1 LIRDRGAETVK
12 RPKMN
17 SNRGTDAVMTP
28 LLMSLAAFACIFAG
42 TFLGIF
48 IRRRLPNRHLTGDTK
63 DIVRQGTGLI
73 ATLASLVLG
82 LLIAS
87 ANGKYETES
96 GQIKQLTA
104 DVVLLDTTLGL
115 YGPEAEPIR
124 AFMRREVGSI
134 ADRIWSE
141 GRPTFGRTKP
151 FEAGALGLSIY
162 GAVLKLMPKN
172 DEQRF
177 YQARAMDTLVEIG
190 KTRLLL
196 YTSTSG
202 SIPIPFLIVLVGWL
216 ALIFA
221 SISLFAESNAR
232 TITILCIFS
241 FAASAAIFLILELS
255 QPFVGLMTISDEPLR
270 NALAHLQQ

>member
-1 LIRDRGAETVK
+1 
-12 RPKMN
+12 
-17 SNRGTDAVMTP
+17 MTP

-48 IRRRLPNRHLTGDTK
+48 IRRKLPDRHLSGDTK

-87 ANGKYETES
+87 ANGKFETVNS
-96 GQIKQLTA
+96 QIKLLTA
-104 DVVLLDTTLGL
+104 NIVLLDNTLVL
-115 YGPEAEPIR
+115 YGPDADPLR
-124 AFMRREVGSI
+124 AMLRREMDLLV
-134 ADRIWSE
+134 DRIWSE
-141 GRPTFGRTKP
+141 NRSSFSNPKP
-151 FEAGALGLSIY
+151 FEATALGLSIY
-162 GAVLKLMPKN
+162 GDVLKLTPKT
-172 DEQRF
+172 DAQRVL
-177 YQARAMDTLVEIG
+177 QGRAVDILTDVG

-196 YTSTSG
+196 FTSAGG
-202 SIPIPFLIVLVGWL
+202 SIPLPFLIVLVGWL

-232 TITILCIFS
+232 TITILCVFS

-255 QPFVGLMTISDEPLR
+255 QPFTGLMMISDEPFR
-270 NALAHLQQ
+270 NALVTLPR

>member
-1 LIRDRGAETVK
+1 
-12 RPKMN
+12 
-17 SNRGTDAVMTP
+17 MTP
-28 LLMSLAAFACIFAG
+28 LLMSLVAFVFIFGG

-48 IRRRLPNRHLTGDTK
+48 IRRKLPNRHLSGDTK

-96 GQIKQLTA
+96 SQIRQIIA
-104 DVVLLDTTLGL
+104 DLVLLDNTLAL
-115 YGPEAEPIR
+115 YGPEAEPTR
-124 AFMRREVGSI
+124 AQMRREIGFM

-141 GRPTFGRTKP
+141 SRPTFGKPKP
-151 FEAGALGLSIY
+151 FEAGALGLAIY
-162 GAVLKLMPKN
+162 SEVIKLDPKT
-172 DEQRF
+172 DAQRF

-196 YTSTSG
+196 YTSADG

-232 TITILCIFS
+232 TVTILCVFS

-255 QPFVGLMTISDEPLR
+255 QPFVGLMMIPDEPFR
-270 NALAHLQQ
+270 NALAHLQNQGR

>member
-1 LIRDRGAETVK
+1 MAEL
-12 RPKMN
+12 
-17 SNRGTDAVMTP
+17 TP
-28 LLMSLAAFACIFAG
+28 LLMSLAAFVCIFAG

-48 IRRRLPNRHLTGDTK
+48 VRRKLPGHHLSGDTK

-87 ANGKYETES
+87 ANGRYEAENS
-96 GQIKQLTA
+96 HIKQLVA
-104 DVVLLDTTLGL
+104 HVILLDNALALFGPDADAVRALLRRDVGL
-115 YGPEAEPIR
+115 A
-124 AFMRREVGSI
+124 

-141 GRPTFGRTKP
+141 SRPEFGRQRP
-151 FEAGALGLSIY
+151 FRADAEALAIY
-162 GAVLKLMPKN
+162 DEVLRLAPKT
-172 DEQRF
+172 DAQRF
-177 YQARAMDTLVEIG
+177 YQSRAMDTLVEIG

-196 YTSTSG
+196 FTSSSG

-216 ALIFA
+216 TLIFA

-232 TITILCIFS
+232 TATILCIFS

-255 QPFVGLMTISDEPLR
+255 QPFAGLMMISDEPLR
-270 NALAHLQQ
+270 NALVPLPH